1 MEPEEFQPTGAINL
15 NLTKIFSIQV
25 ILDKKSVENYAS
37 NTGNLFDLSKLSAKI
52 NLTTIQYNLIRY
64 QSGLSGLLF
73 VSNNTNN

>member
-15 NLTKIFSIQV
+15 NVTKVFSIHI
-25 ILDKKSVENYAS
+25 ILDKKSVLNYAS
-37 NTGNLFDLSKLSAKI
+37 NTGNLFDLSKLSAQI

-73 VSNNTNN
+73 VSNNTTT